1 MAPEITPNVQQHG
14 TLLNTGLGSSYNIS
28 FNLSSIFT
36 YPSRFLARM
45 IQKGDSTD
53 GTSLEIDPSPTSLWD
68 TSSTIPAAAATAT
81 VTAKSAAGA
90 AALFP
95 GPWGFFSS
103 GYVWGLL
110 IMVRMKVISRNST
123 EELNR
128 AS

>member
-1 MAPEITPNVQQHG
+1 MAPEITPNVQQHA

-45 IQKGDSTD
+45 IQKGDSAD
-53 GTSLEIDPSPTSLWD
+53 DIGLGIDPSSTSMWD

-81 VTAKSAAGA
+81 VTAKSTAGAA

-103 GYVWGLL
+103 GYIWGLL
-110 IMVRMKVISRNST
+110 IMVCMKA
-123 EELNR
+123 LLLC
-128 AS
+128 